1 MRNMVIVGA
10 SSGIGRALAQRL
22 IEEGNQVYGTFAH
35 RTTND
40 LEGLAG
46 FHHLDVLQ
54 ENPDFSFLPDTIDGL
69 VYCPGAIT
77 LKPFLRLRTEDFAAD
92 YQLQV
97 LGAVKTIQASLP
109 KMKNSPAA
117 SIVVFSTVA
126 VQTGFPFHSMVA
138 ASKGALEGLTRAL
151 AAELAP
157 KIRVNC
163 IAPSVTDTPLAAAF
177 LNSPE
182 KREASAQRHPLRKV
196 GQPQDI
202 AALAAF
208 LLSRTSGWITGQVI
222 HADGGMSSLRLP

>member
-97 LGAVKTIQASLP
+97 LSRQDHTSQPAENEKFSRRLDRRVFHGGRANRLPLPLHGGGFQGRPGRIDPRIGGRTGAQNP
-109 KMKNSPAA
+109 C
-117 SIVVFSTVA
+117 
-126 VQTGFPFHSMVA
+126 
-138 ASKGALEGLTRAL
+138 
-151 AAELAP
+151 ELH
-157 KIRVNC
+157 R
-163 IAPSVTDTPLAAAF
+163 
-177 LNSPE
+177 
-182 KREASAQRHPLRKV
+182 PLRYRY
-196 GQPQDI
+196 
-202 AALAAF
+202 AAGRS
-208 LLSRTSGWITGQVI
+208 LS
-222 HADGGMSSLRLP
+222 